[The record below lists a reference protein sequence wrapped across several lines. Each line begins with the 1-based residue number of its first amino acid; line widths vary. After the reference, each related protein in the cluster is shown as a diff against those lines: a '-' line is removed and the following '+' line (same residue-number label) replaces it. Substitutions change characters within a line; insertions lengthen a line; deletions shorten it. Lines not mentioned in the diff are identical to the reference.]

1 MKEYLLAHVCEV
13 FNQSNHYR
21 HTLHFCEQGAS
32 VLALD
37 KQDLHTFKYQITLH
51 LIYETSKVKNKQE
64 FLKDSFVY

>member
-37 KQDLHTFKYQITLH
+37 KQDLHILEY
-51 LIYETSKVKNKQE
+51 
-64 FLKDSFVY
+64 